1 MRWVAGLGG
10 DEDYPGCGLA
20 YVFVGLSTD
29 GRYLIVLRSDIS
41 HPDQKRLMPPVE
53 IQGSPGHTWESSDPK
68 IQTRMRL
75 QLEKSLAAA
84 DPASFQPGLD
94 QLDAVIR
101 SLKLKQ

>member
-1 MRWVAGLGG
+1 
-10 DEDYPGCGLA
+10 
-20 YVFVGLSTD
+20 
-29 GRYLIVLRSDIS
+29 
-41 HPDQKRLMPPVE
+41 
-53 IQGSPGHTWESSDPK
+53 
-68 IQTRMRL
+68 MRL